1 MKGLGEMEEKKDDII
16 GKYQYVVIPGNILN
30 DPSTKGNVKIFYA
43 VLLALSSKTGFCFAS
58 NRKLASIMSGMLG
71 KIEIR
76 QINNYISQ
84 LVKLNF
90 IRVSISNY
98 NVRKIYPIELD
109 FQNMQK
115 NLSADKFEKLSK
127 IFEYDWLN
135 QEDKN

>member
-1 MKGLGEMEEKKDDII
+1 
-16 GKYQYVVIPGNILN
+16 
-30 DPSTKGNVKIFYA
+30 
-43 VLLALSSKTGFCFAS
+43 
-58 NRKLASIMSGMLG
+58 MSGMLG

-115 NLSADKFEKLSK
+115 NLSADKFEELSK